1 MNPERASGEGI
12 EVFATGRRTALIASF
27 GGICGLGAALPK
39 QGRQGFRHGRQVGVA
54 QSGDVDAAV
63 SNDADVPVF
72 AQPIQ
77 RLCIDSQQREQP
89 AAPEN
94 VYRAERTEHYE
105 DSSFDRAGA
114 WGGVAKVGDQLR
126 VDPGGTNG
134 TYAAIRFRDQTDY
147 HTPSYVVNV
156 EASASGGTSPYTFR
170 WQQTGADSSA
180 ATYLFVWSGIYTRS
194 VTATDANGHQKSST
208 ATIHCNPPGGV
219 GGASDGDRYRV
230 PVPLGGTLTIIWG
243 NGGLVSA
250 SSKDAGVAS
259 AAASGSEIAITGVS
273 SGETRIVA
281 RTSGGE
287 YHVPVRVGGGG

>member
-105 DSSFDRAGA
+105 DSSFDR
-114 WGGVAKVGDQLR
+114 
-126 VDPGGTNG
+126 
-134 TYAAIRFRDQTDY
+134 
-147 HTPSYVVNV
+147 
-156 EASASGGTSPYTFR
+156 ASGGTSPYTFR